1 MPTANAVDDVTL
13 DHIVINEFEIKGPG
27 KGNNYN
33 KQWIELYNPTP
44 NTLNL
49 TEWTLVTKVFKKT
62 INFPLNTLIKQN
74 SHYVFDIPGLP
85 FSEKKE
91 QIILRDA
98 NRIEVD
104 RTPIVDE
111 SLPNSTWQRFPNG
124 VDTESDTDW
133 QLRTHTKW
141 SSNGGETISISIS
154 QTSIILGDSVTI
166 SGNVYPKHETYVQ
179 IVNVDDD
186 SSTIVE
192 TSSSGSYSLT
202 LTPPEIKAYSFKAV
216 AIFDGGVTSDTV
228 TFTVNKLSSEIVVL
242 PPNSAAVDKYSSIL
256 GYINPIYKATPV
268 TLTLGLPNGTIF
280 TYNIQTNTEGFFNHT
295 LIIQEEGTW
304 NVSASWSG
312 DSTYNGA
319 QSVTRFFYAEGRGP
333 EFSPALAFIIAPI
346 GVVAALALGLGLR
359 RGVNRPSLPPQTMRF
374 FEKQAA
380 KPKPPKPPKP
390 VTHRPVCMRCGTPLT
405 YLEQYGRYQCPYC
418 RRMY

>member
-1 MPTANAVDDVTL
+1 MPTANAVHDVTL

-49 TEWTLVTKVFKKT
+49 TEWTLVTKAFKKT

-74 SHYVFDIPGLP
+74 GYYVYDIPGLP

-91 QIILRDA
+91 QVILRDA

-111 SLPNSTWQRFPNG
+111 SLSNSTWQRLPNG
-124 VDTESDTDW
+124 VDTGSDTDW
-133 QLRTHTKW
+133 QLRSLTKW
-141 SSNGGETISISIS
+141 SSNGGEIISISLS

-179 IVNVDDD
+179 IVNVDDG
-186 SSTIVE
+186 SSTIVA

-202 LTPPEIKAYSFKAV
+202 LTPPEIKTYSFKAV
-216 AIFDGGVTSDTV
+216 AIFDRGVTSDTV

-242 PPNSAAVDKYSSIL
+242 PPNSAVVDKHSSIL
-256 GYINPIYKATPV
+256 GYINPVYKATPV

-295 LIIQEEGTW
+295 LMIQEEGTW
-304 NVSASWSG
+304 NVSARWSG

-359 RGVNRPSLPPQTMRF
+359 RGVNRPSLPPPTMSF
-374 FEKQAA
+374 FEKQTA

-390 VTHRPVCMRCGTPLT
+390 VTHRTTCIKCGTPLT
-405 YLEQYGRYQCPYC
+405 YLEQYGRHQCPYC